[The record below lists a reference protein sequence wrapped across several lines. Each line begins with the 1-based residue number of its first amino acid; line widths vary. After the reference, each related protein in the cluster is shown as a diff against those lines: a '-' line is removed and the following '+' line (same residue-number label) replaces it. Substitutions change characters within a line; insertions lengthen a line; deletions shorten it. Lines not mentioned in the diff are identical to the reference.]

1 MIDRS
6 ETVSISQIKMF
17 KYVVLLL
24 NQNYFRDIILN
35 FLHPILLSSVTFS
48 APLGLSDTL
57 KSSQNVK
64 LFLGC

>member
-1 MIDRS
+1 MIGQS

-17 KYVVLLL
+17 KYVVLL

-64 LFLGC
+64 LFLGL